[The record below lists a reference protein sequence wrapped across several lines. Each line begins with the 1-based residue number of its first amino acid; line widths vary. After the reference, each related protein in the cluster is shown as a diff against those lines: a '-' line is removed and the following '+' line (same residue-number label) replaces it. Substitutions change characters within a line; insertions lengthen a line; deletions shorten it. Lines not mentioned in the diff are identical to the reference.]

1 MFRRN
6 FIQLAAIG
14 PVTARARRTVTYRIE
29 GFSCVT
35 CAVGLDAML
44 RDRKGVIRSKSSYS
58 DKRAAIEFDPD
69 LVAEATIKAYIS
81 EMGFVPSEIS
91 LT

>member
-6 FIQLAAIG
+6 FIATVITTLGAAD
-14 PVTARARRTVTYRIE
+14 RQTVTYRIK

-44 RDRKGVIRSKSSYS
+44 LQQQGVVHARSSYP
-58 DKRAAIEFDPD
+58 DATTTIEFKPSIITDNS
-69 LVAEATIKAYIS
+69 LRKFIA
-81 EMGFVPSEIS
+81 EMGF
-91 LT
+91 TAQ